1 MALHGGR
8 IAFAPECFVGGGE
21 ELPDLSVERAPCAGT
36 FCTHGGVFRIAVM
49 EEILRGENIRALTCG
64 RCLTIGGK
72 LCEKVV
78 VVGALL

>member
-8 IAFAPECFVGGGE
+8 IAFAPECFVGDGKD
-21 ELPDLSVERAPCAGT
+21 LPDLSVERAPCTGA
-36 FCTHGGVFRIAVM
+36 FRAYRRILRVTVM
-49 EEILRGENIRALTCG
+49 EQVLRRENIRALSCG

-78 VVGALL
+78 VVSALL